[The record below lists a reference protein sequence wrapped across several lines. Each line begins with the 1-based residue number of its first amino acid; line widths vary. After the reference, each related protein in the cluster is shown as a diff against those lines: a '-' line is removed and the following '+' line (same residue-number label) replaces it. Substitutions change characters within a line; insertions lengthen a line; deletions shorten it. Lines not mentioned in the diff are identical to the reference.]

1 MSGSIPMKVKWDTK
15 KLAKKINRKITKE
28 MRQAELGE
36 TVKDLLVASIRTD
49 AISPKTGRKFRAL
62 TKKTITNRKYLAKY
76 NSTHSEYSAS
86 KPNLTF
92 TGELLDSLKAS
103 FHTSGDGV
111 SFEIKP
117 TGSHTPYNRGG
128 SKSTPNHEIIRHL
141 KKMGRSP
148 LHWSKKM
155 QKQIKALIRKEVN
168 QALKKF

>member
-1 MSGSIPMKVKWDTK
+1 MKVKWDTK
-15 KLAKKINRKITKE
+15 KLASKLNRKITKE
-28 MRQAELGE
+28 MRQADLGE

-49 AISPKTGRKFRAL
+49 ATSPQTGRKFKAL
-62 TKKTITNRKYLAKY
+62 TKKTIITRKYLAKH

-103 FHTSGDGV
+103 FHSDGDGV

-117 TGSHTPYNRGG
+117 TGSHAPYKKGG

-155 QKQIKALIRKEVN
+155 QKDILALIKREVN